1 MLQVAFA
8 LVLTCFWSTM
18 AVAAD
23 SRSDIARV
31 AAGYGKLP
39 LSFEANQGQTD
50 KQVKF
55 LSRGPG
61 YALFLTPTEAVL
73 SLKAGNGQHTKKN
86 SVLPVSRGSKG
97 AASKAAVLRIRLEHA
112 NGNAEVSGIDELA
125 GKGNYFIGNDP
136 AKWQRNIPTF
146 GGVKYRQ
153 VYSGV
158 DLVYYGNQRQL
169 EYDFV
174 LAPEADP
181 RQIELSF
188 AGAKRLRLDADGN
201 LIVSIAGGE
210 VIEHK
215 PVIYQDIDGMRRR
228 VAGGYELRKDHT
240 VGFELADYDDHRSLT
255 IDPSLVYST
264 YLGGSS
270 DDFGRGIAV
279 DSSGNAYLTGN
290 TASINFPVTAGA
302 FQTASSG
309 GNDAFVSKLNSS
321 GSALIY
327 SSYLGGSDEDLGYG
341 IAVDSAGNAYVTGY
355 TYSSN
360 FPTTAGALQTV
371 FGGDMVA
378 FVSKLNSGGSTL
390 VYSTYLG
397 SSGNQGDGI
406 AVDLSGNAYVT
417 GDTYSSNFPITAG
430 AVQTTYGGG
439 TDAFVSKL
447 NSGGSALVYST
458 YLGGSSSDSGQGI
471 ALDSAGNA
479 YVTGNTASINFPV
492 TAGAFQTASGGIY
505 DAFVSKLNSGGSAL
519 VYSTYLGGSNY
530 DLGYGI
536 AVDSAGNA
544 YVTGNSHSSD
554 FPTTA
559 GAFQTALSG
568 TAGDAFISK
577 LNSSGSALVYSTYLG
592 GSSSNDIGYGIAVD
606 SAGNAYVT
614 GYSISNDFPT
624 TAGAFQS
631 TFGGGFDGFVSKLN
645 SGGSAL
651 VYSTYLGGGSYD
663 LGYGIAV
670 DSSGNAYV
678 TGYTASSDF
687 PTTAGAFQTASGG
700 GYDAF
705 VAKLQLQ
712 TVPLSKNDCNDGEW
726 QQWTNPSFKNQGQCI
741 KFVNHN

>member
-1 MLQVAFA
+1 MDSDFRNNRSKTLMPMLQVAFA

-302 FQTASSG
+302 FQTAS
-309 GNDAFVSKLNSS
+309 
-321 GSALIY
+321 
-327 SSYLGGSDEDLGYG
+327 
-341 IAVDSAGNAYVTGY
+341 
-355 TYSSN
+355 
-360 FPTTAGALQTV
+360 
-371 FGGDMVA
+371 
-378 FVSKLNSGGSTL
+378 
-390 VYSTYLG
+390 
-397 SSGNQGDGI
+397 
-406 AVDLSGNAYVT
+406 
-417 GDTYSSNFPITAG
+417 
-430 AVQTTYGGG
+430 
-439 TDAFVSKL
+439 
-447 NSGGSALVYST
+447 
-458 YLGGSSSDSGQGI
+458 
-471 ALDSAGNA
+471 
-479 YVTGNTASINFPV
+479 
-492 TAGAFQTASGGIY
+492 GGIY